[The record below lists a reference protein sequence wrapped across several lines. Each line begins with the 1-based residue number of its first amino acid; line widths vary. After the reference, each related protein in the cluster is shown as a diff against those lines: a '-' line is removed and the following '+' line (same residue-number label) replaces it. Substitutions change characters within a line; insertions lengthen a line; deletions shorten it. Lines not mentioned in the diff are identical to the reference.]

1 MATPGKC
8 WNTAAAISMIALLTL
23 WLPGCSRENQ
33 SQVDQT
39 GTPAPE
45 ATPQAGA
52 TPNDRP
58 SPTQKSVPPAGPG
71 AITAVA
77 PKERPAVVPEPPRT
91 VRIPAGTAIKVRTTN
106 TLSTKTAAAGEPF
119 AASLEEPLVVDGNVI
134 AAKGAA
140 VTGVVSAADD
150 GGRVKGV
157 AHMAVRLT
165 QLKLANGAAVELQTN
180 SFTKLAPQTKKDDA
194 LKVGIGS
201 GIGAAIGAIA
211 GGGKGAAIGAGA
223 GAGAGTGVVLATHGK
238 PAVIPSESVLTFR
251 LQNPV
256 EVRR

>member
-1 MATPGKC
+1 METRSRCRNKTVAVWGV
-8 WNTAAAISMIALLTL
+8 ALLAL
-23 WLPGCSRENQ
+23 CLPGCNRESQ
-33 SQVDQT
+33 SQVDST
-39 GTPAPE
+39 GAPAPE

-52 TPNDRP
+52 TPSDRP
-58 SPTQKSVPPAGPG
+58 SPAQQSLPPAGPG
-71 AITAVA
+71 AITAVT
-77 PKERPAVVPEPPRT
+77 PRERPPLVPELPRT
-91 VRIPAGTAIKVRTTN
+91 IRVPEGTAIRVRTTN
-106 TLSTKTAAAGEPF
+106 ALSTKTAAVGETF
-119 AASLEEPLVVDGNVI
+119 AASLVEPLVVEGQVI

-140 VTGVVSAADD
+140 VTGLVSSADD

-165 QLKLANGAAVELQTN
+165 QLKLADGRTVELQTN